1 MDANR
6 TRSQAFSAGKP
17 APDRSP
23 RRRPR
28 FTALQRLT
36 FATGLACAAIGGAHA
51 REARPAEHCLDARS
65 VVSARHLDSG
75 DFLLR
80 AVDHGYLVSMHPDC
94 RGELTEH
101 DTLLSRAGWVCGSDE
116 EYVKNEATRCP
127 VVAVQRLEPR
137 EHARLA
143 REHDA
148 ARARDGQT
156 RLGTV
161 EVLGKSRPGVIGHR
175 GHPDYCFSPATVRGW
190 QVSGSE
196 VIVQTAPRR
205 SQGRKQYRLTLASAC
220 PELDR
225 IDGVGFHSGIGIGL
239 ICGNPGDRLVVASE
253 PGLLVPDQLAEVG
266 PVSLLKRHGC
276 AIAEVHSDG

>member
-1 MDANR
+1 MDAYR
-6 TRSQAFSAGKP
+6 TRSHGSCAATP
-17 APDRSP
+17 APGVA
-23 RRRPR
+23 RRRDR
-28 FTALQRLT
+28 WSVTLRRVT
-36 FATGLACAAIGGAHA
+36 FAAGIACAAIGGANA
-51 REARPAEHCLDARS
+51 REARPAQHCLDARN
-65 VVSARHLDSG
+65 VISARHLESG

-116 EYVKNEATRCP
+116 EYVQNEATRCP
-127 VVAVQRLEPR
+127 VVAVQRLDPR

-148 ARARDGQT
+148 ARARDGHT

-161 EVLGKSRPGVIGHR
+161 EVLGRTRPGVIGHR

-190 QVSGSE
+190 QVSGNE
-196 VIVQTAPRR
+196 VIVQTSPRR

-225 IDGVGFHSGIGIGL
+225 VDSVGFRSGIEIGL

-253 PGLLVPDQLAEVG
+253 PGLLVPDQLTEVG